1 MKLTAVTFL
10 ALSTLAIATPL
21 DQLLEKRRLCKG
33 NVGDPCVG
41 SSIRFRDM
49 CCDDLICFPTG
60 DGKDQVSSFG
70 LRSKFSRI

>member
-1 MKLTAVTFL
+1 MKLAAIVL

-60 DGKDQVSSFG
+60 DGKGQVSSFG
-70 LRSKFSRI
+70 VQPMFSRI